1 MTDKMY
7 NDLPFQAA
15 LAISLRNNYTLA
27 GPYTGY
33 QVSSLYSI
41 HISFDPAIH
50 VTVIG
55 LDIKVAGEKVSEYDQ
70 EIPQSH
76 TADQPMAP

>member
-1 MTDKMY
+1 MIKCHG
-7 NDLPFQAA
+7 LPFQAA

-41 HISFDPAIH
+41 QISFDPAMH

-55 LDIKVAGEKVSEYDQ
+55 LDIKVTDGSQDVARKVCNDIEV
-70 EIPQSH
+70 
-76 TADQPMAP
+76 T